1 MCIKVVY
8 LHKQSNIN
16 MLKKEKNIARLDFFI
31 VLALISIAFIV
42 RFIYIGKTDIG
53 NDECFSLYYSR
64 FSALDIMKALTTGAG
79 FAADNPPLWEIILGV
94 WTKIFGINLLALR
107 SLSLLFNVL
116 TIIPLYK
123 LANEFFSKRIAI
135 SVSLLYVFSTFSLFL
150 SHEGRVYSLVGF
162 LAICS
167 VYCFMK
173 QYRNPSKFNW
183 VLLLVSNVLLVYSHY
198 MAAFW
203 IIAME
208 VLTVIIFKDLR
219 KTMWKA
225 LLFHI
230 IGLLVFCFPLIPVVF
245 ERFMDSGLNGTW
257 IKKCTGIEDFYS
269 MLCTFTNAPVT
280 TVLAITIMVSSLIKV
295 AISMKSTKLSLSS
308 SLLIVLFWTV
318 PLVASFLLSFLVGFF
333 LNRYFY
339 FTLPLYLLT
348 LVICINYL
356 FPKRK
361 LYRIITE
368 CIFLLAVIISFKM
381 DSGVMRYAG
390 WKGDVSKV
398 SDRLIELKAEK
409 DACVII
415 SPQWID
421 KQLVYYFDEEHKVFA
436 NEGKLVEPVF
446 QDYLRTEGYYYEYT
460 YREEDY
466 LRYSDVIIVH
476 ENLRDISSIVSELE
490 MNGYKQKNC
499 EMFLQ
504 MSISSFSKK

>member
-1 MCIKVVY
+1 MIK
-8 LHKQSNIN
+8 N
-16 MLKKEKNIARLDFFI
+16 EKHCKWIDI
-31 VLALISIAFIV
+31 IIISVLITITFIV
-42 RFIYIGKTDIG
+42 RYIYIGKTDIG

-94 WTKIFGINLLALR
+94 WTKIFGIGLLALR

-123 LANEFFSKRIAI
+123 LANEFFSRRIAI
-135 SVSLLYVFSTFSLFL
+135 GVSLLYTFSTFSLFL

-162 LAICS
+162 LTICS

-173 QYRNPSKFNW
+173 QYKNPTRLNW
-183 VLLLVSNVLLVYSHY
+183 VLLLLSNVFLVYSHY

-208 VLTVIIFKDLR
+208 ILIVIIFKDLR
-219 KTMWKA
+219 ESMWKA

-230 IGLLVFCFPLIPVVF
+230 IGLLIFCFPLIPVVF
-245 ERFMDSGLNGTW
+245 ERFMDSGMNGTW
-257 IKKCTGIEDFYS
+257 VEKCTGIEDFYS

-280 TVLAITIMVSSLIKV
+280 TVLAITIMVSALTKL

-308 SLLIVLFWTV
+308 SLLIILFWTI
-318 PLVASFLLSFLVGFF
+318 PLIVSFLLSFLVGFF

-368 CIFLLAVIISFKM
+368 SIFLLAMIFSFKM

-390 WKGDVSKV
+390 WKGDMSNVSE
-398 SDRLIELKAEK
+398 RLVELKSEK

-421 KQLVYYFDEEHKVFA
+421 KQLVYYFDDNHTIFV
-436 NEGKLVEPVF
+436 NEGDSTEPVF
-446 QDYLRTEGYYYEYT
+446 SDYLNPQGYYYEGCYQ
-460 YREEDY
+460 EKDY
-466 LRYSDVIIVH
+466 LKYSNVIVLH
-476 ENLRDISSIVSELE
+476 ENWRDISSIIGNLE
-490 MNGYKQKNC
+490 KNGYKQKDC
-499 EMFLQ
+499 EMFQQ
-504 MSISSFSKK
+504 MSITTFCRE